1 MSPNNEAS
9 TPAERFFGGAT
20 ARIAYVEWGRVGD
33 PVILLLHATGFHAR
47 CWDQVV
53 RGLPPGFRV
62 IAVDMRGHG
71 RSEKTGPI
79 DDWAIPACDFAELV
93 EGLKLE
99 GAIGVGHSM
108 GGHSLVQI
116 AATHPG
122 TFNRLV
128 LIDPVIMAPEVYAQ
142 RSLLPPGTEHPVARR
157 RNRWST
163 WQEMFD
169 AFKDRNPYALW
180 APKVLEDYCRHGLQ
194 PAEGGGFQLAC
205 PPAVEASIYMGSI
218 GADIYDTARKIET
231 PVTILRAKERPPG
244 PRERADFSDSPTWPK
259 LASMFKNG
267 RDVYLPHLTHFIPM
281 QDPKFT
287 ARFIADENAVA

>member
-53 RGLPPGFRV
+53 RALPPGFRV

-79 DDWAIPACDFAELV
+79 DDWAIPARDFAELV

-122 TFNRLV
+122 MFDRLV

-180 APKVLEDYCRHGLQ
+180 APKVLEDYCHHGLQ
-194 PAEGGGFQLAC
+194 PAEDGGFQLAC

-218 GADIYDTARKIET
+218 GTDIYDAVRKVEA
-231 PVTILRAKERPPG
+231 PVTILRAKERPLG
-244 PRERADFSDSPTWPK
+244 PRERMDFSDSPTWPK
-259 LASMFKNG
+259 LASIFKNG

-281 QDPKFT
+281 QDPKLT